1 MLMPRNILIA
11 PGLSYFYDQKMDI
24 ILVENSQTIHHEK
37 ISYTYTNIQ
46 HTSAIVMFSILGID
60 YWSCQIFLKSL
71 NYILLYPF
79 GRLIQIYVYVLAAQS
94 SASQTGPKFK
104 TVC

>member
-37 ISYTYTNIQ
+37 ISYMYLYKNTTYK
-46 HTSAIVMFSILGID
+46 M
-60 YWSCQIFLKSL
+60 
-71 NYILLYPF
+71 P
-79 GRLIQIYVYVLAAQS
+79 
-94 SASQTGPKFK
+94 
-104 TVC
+104 

>member
-60 YWSCQIFLKSL
+60 Y
-71 NYILLYPF
+71 
-79 GRLIQIYVYVLAAQS
+79 
-94 SASQTGPKFK
+94 
-104 TVC
+104 

>member
-46 HTSAIVMFSILGID
+46 HTSAIVMLYTR
-60 YWSCQIFLKSL
+60 YWITEVV
-71 NYILLYPF
+71 
-79 GRLIQIYVYVLAAQS
+79 RS
-94 SASQTGPKFK
+94 S
-104 TVC
+104 